1 MRKLLMLAAVAAI
14 VMSSVEVEA
23 AGWRAVRPQVSS
35 GGTSTFN
42 RLMELERR
50 KNAYLKKVILG
61 R

>member
-14 VMSSVEVEA
+14 VMSSVEAEA
-23 AGWRAVRPQVSS
+23 AGWRTARPQVSS
-35 GGTSTFN
+35 TSSTFT

-50 KNAYLKKVILG
+50 KNAYLKKVVFG